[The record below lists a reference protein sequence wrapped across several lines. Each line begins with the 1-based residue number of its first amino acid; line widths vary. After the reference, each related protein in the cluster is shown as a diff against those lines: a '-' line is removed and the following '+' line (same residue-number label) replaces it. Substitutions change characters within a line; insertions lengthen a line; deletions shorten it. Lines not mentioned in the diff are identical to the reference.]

1 LIRIRPP
8 IISADWQVDLALICC
23 LVAVTVQLIPLPPSV
38 RAGLSPHLHE
48 VERTLQIERLGVAPS
63 FQALSL
69 APDVTALSLA
79 NLAMLIATFWLA
91 RHVFE
96 SGAAR
101 RVVRAIAWLGLVV
114 SVAAILQ
121 LAVSTLLIYG
131 FWRPDDASARPFGP
145 FVNRNHMATWLV
157 LCIPLTC
164 GYLMAHMRARM
175 HRRAGRDLAIVHAID
190 STTIWQAGSG
200 VMMISALFASVSRSG
215 VIALITA
222 ATTGFVLARAKL
234 GVVRMKW
241 LVGAAVFA
249 LAIATYLAN
258 FDELAGR
265 FAEALERGND
275 RTEIW
280 RQTLPI
286 VRDFALTGTGEGTFS
301 RAMLVYQEGDRQLLF
316 NHAHNQYLQIAAEGG
331 LLVGVPALCAGLALV
346 TVLFR
351 RLRGDDT
358 ALFWIRAG
366 ATAGLVGVAVQSLW
380 ETGWPFTKKRGRMVK
395 VRRRRACER
404 IGEGGRPL
412 SSQSSGRGTVSR
424 ADVGRARESNHDAD

>member
-1 LIRIRPP
+1 
-8 IISADWQVDLALICC
+8 
-23 LVAVTVQLIPLPPSV
+23 
-38 RAGLSPHLHE
+38 
-48 VERTLQIERLGVAPS
+48 
-63 FQALSL
+63 
-69 APDVTALSLA
+69 
-79 NLAMLIATFWLA
+79 M
-91 RHVFE
+91 
-96 SGAAR
+96 
-101 RVVRAIAWLGLVV
+101 
-114 SVAAILQ
+114 
-121 LAVSTLLIYG
+121 
-131 FWRPDDASARPFGP
+131 
-145 FVNRNHMATWLV
+145 
-157 LCIPLTC
+157 
-164 GYLMAHMRARM
+164 
-175 HRRAGRDLAIVHAID
+175 
-190 STTIWQAGSG
+190 
-200 VMMISALFASVSRSG
+200 SRSG

-380 ETGWPFTKKRGRMVK
+380 ETGLRMPANGVLFA
-395 VRRRRACER
+395 VCAALAVHEETRTD
-404 IGEGGRPL
+404 G
-412 SSQSSGRGTVSR
+412 
-424 ADVGRARESNHDAD
+424 